1 MVSSP
6 ILFVCFI
13 LPLFPPITFLHGSL
27 WKCTALSFSGASL
40 LKTHTAH
47 KIGIKLICDAPFSL
61 ISLPYTAS
69 AMNFAI
75 IKDKTFHLL
84 AQKTYWYSVYWFLII
99 FSSSKCMGP
108 WAYVDSCVPCTC
120 RNPRTPQEV
129 IRFPGNGVVSH
140 VGAEIQTWSRAR
152 TESTL
157 SHQINSLVNILIY
170 WCFSK
175 KMPGIFLSHDS
186 ILAALNVG
194 NFQFSIY
201 MLFPY
206 FQY

>member
-47 KIGIKLICDAPFSL
+47 KIGIKLICDASFSL

-69 AMNFAI
+69 AMNFAS

-84 AQKTYWYSVYWFLII
+84 AQKTYWYSVYWFLITFFFI
-99 FSSSKCMGP
+99 KMYGSMSL
-108 WAYVDSCVPCTC
+108 C
-120 RNPRTPQEV
+120 RFMCAVYMQE
-129 IRFPGNGVVSH
+129 PKDATGG
-140 VGAEIQTWSRAR
+140 
-152 TESTL
+152 
-157 SHQINSLVNILIY
+157 HQIPWKWSCQPHGCWDSNLIM
-170 WCFSK
+170 CK
-175 KMPGIFLSHDS
+175 KRKHS
-186 ILAALNVG
+186 
-194 NFQFSIY
+194 
-201 MLFPY
+201 
-206 FQY
+206 